1 MKSGFYKF
9 ILIMLSC
16 LVLAENTKVFANE
29 KNISVEDELLKTDYL
44 KHVQVIPTNNKNV
57 QITDELL
64 NPDLYE
70 DVPFRL
76 SAYTNKYKNQSIKD
90 ELLEDSIFKENSEK
104 SLLSNKIVPDEFFIE
119 KGIDLT
125 KVRKISS
132 KNKYDFTKT
141 IVPIQ
146 IKIAEHLKSTRQIIE
161 GATIPFV
168 AQHDFEINGK
178 KFNSGTQILGRVETI
193 SESDKMG
200 TPESIKISNFYIP
213 EKEEINLY
221 GSISKNGA
229 NRALW
234 VYPLYQAGNICF
246 YVAGFV
252 FVPIHGGRA
261 KLLTSESFT
270 VFYETQ

>member
-1 MKSGFYKF
+1 MINIYFRL
-9 ILIMLSC
+9 ILIMTLC
-16 LVLAENTKVFANE
+16 LAFSINAKVSADSIE
-29 KNISVEDELLKTDYL
+29 EELLQNSYNETSISK
-44 KHVQVIPTNNKNV
+44 PNS

-64 NPDLYE
+64 NPNLYK

-76 SAYTNKYKNQSIKD
+76 GVYTNKYKNEPIKD
-90 ELLEDSIFKENSEK
+90 ELLDDSKFIENSEK
-104 SLLSNKIVPDEFFIE
+104 YVLSDKIIPDEYFIE
-119 KGIDLT
+119 KNIDLS
-125 KVRKISS
+125 KVRKITS
-132 KNKYDFTKT
+132 KNKYDFTKKV
-141 IVPIQ
+141 VPIK
-146 IKIAEHLKSTRQIIE
+146 IKIAEHLKSTREILE
-161 GATIPFV
+161 GSTIPFV

-178 KFNSGTQILGRVETI
+178 KYNSGTKILGRVETI

-213 EKEEINLY
+213 DQEGIDLY
-221 GSISKNGA
+221 GSISKTGA

-234 VYPLYQAGNICF
+234 VYPLYQAGNVCF